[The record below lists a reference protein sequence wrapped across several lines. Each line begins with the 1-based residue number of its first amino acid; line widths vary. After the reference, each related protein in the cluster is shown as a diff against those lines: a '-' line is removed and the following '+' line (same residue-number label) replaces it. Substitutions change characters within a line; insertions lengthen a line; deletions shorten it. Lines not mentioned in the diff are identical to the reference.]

1 LQYHPVVCENFARI
15 MLPPSYVWIR
25 RARLKPLNQ
34 MVVSNGFACPE
45 PDEGD
50 HRPHDPEYR
59 GCFLEESGNFAVEF
73 EF

>member
-1 LQYHPVVCENFARI
+1 
-15 MLPPSYVWIR
+15 
-25 RARLKPLNQ
+25 

-50 HRPHDPEYR
+50 QRPHDPEYR